1 MNNFKLLT
9 ETKTIITKW
18 AVPCEAVLEELDTG
32 IVFETCVEQVLEN
45 DNEIHALKAQVEFR
59 KTLEFEVLTPEEQQE
74 MSPTLYDGT
83 SEPLDHVMD
92 AVETLLVQLPSQ
104 QEELSS
110 SEALL
115 MAIEN
120 LEALQRSIAQR
131 IEELKHY

>member
-9 ETKTIITKW
+9 ETRTVITKW

-32 IVFETCVEQVLEN
+32 IIFETCVEQVR
-45 DNEIHALKAQVEFR
+45 DKDQVIQPLKAQVEFK
-59 KTLEFEVLTPEEQQE
+59 KTLEFEDLTAEEQQE
-74 MSPTLYDGT
+74 MSPTLYEAT
-83 SEPLDHVMD
+83 SSPLDHVMD

-104 QEELSS
+104 QVELSS

-115 MAIEN
+115 MSIEN
-120 LEALQRSIAQR
+120 LEALQRLITQR

>member
-83 SEPLDHVMD
+83 SEPLDHVMG
-92 AVETLLVQLPSQ
+92 AVETLMVQAPFQ
-104 QEELSS
+104 QELSS
-110 SEALL
+110 DAIVT
-115 MAIEN
+115 AIEN

-131 IEELKHY
+131 IEDLKRY

>member
-9 ETKTIITKW
+9 ETRTVITKW

-32 IVFETCVEQVLEN
+32 IVFETCVEQVR
-45 DNEIHALKAQVEFR
+45 DKDQVIHVLKSQVEFK
-59 KTLEFEVLTPEEQQE
+59 KTLEFEDLTAEEQQE
-74 MSPTLYDGT
+74 MSPTLYEAT
-83 SEPLDHVMD
+83 SAPLDHVMD

-104 QEELSS
+104 QELSS

-115 MAIEN
+115 MSIEN
-120 LEALQRSIAQR
+120 LEALQSLITQR

>member
-9 ETKTIITKW
+9 ETRTVITKW

-32 IVFETCVEQVLEN
+32 IIFETCVEQVL
-45 DNEIHALKAQVEFR
+45 DKDQVIQPLKAQVEFK
-59 KTLEFEVLTPEEQQE
+59 KTLEFEDLTAEEQQE
-74 MSPTLYDGT
+74 MSPTLYEAT
-83 SEPLDHVMD
+83 SAPLDHVMD

-104 QEELSS
+104 QELSS

-115 MAIEN
+115 MSIEN
-120 LEALQRSIAQR
+120 LEALQSLITQR